1 MDYSNRVYVP
11 QHTPSREVKSE
22 AEHNQII
29 REATLAERRRLTGL
43 MAQGAPISISVDE
56 RDKFKTAAEL
66 SISERA
72 GLTKRDNGNEYV
84 GYSLLELARQ
94 SLIKAGLPAAEARE
108 NSMQMCGRALQT
120 SDFPEILGNVANKA
134 LFAGWDGA
142 GETWQEWCGI
152 QAISDFKPTS
162 ILAVSE
168 GSSLDEIPEGGEY
181 KYGKRT
187 ESKEVVQLATYGKVF
202 AITRQAL
209 INDDLSALSDIPT
222 MHGEMANRKIGDT
235 AYSILS
241 NNAPMGDGIDLFHAD
256 HSNLVASGS
265 GAAPGVATIAAGIL
279 AMGTQK
285 DLQGLRGLNIRP
297 VFFLAP
303 KALEGEAEVFFRSN
317 QFSDSDTVATDSSL
331 ASSRVNPYSGTYFQ
345 RIYDA
350 RMDDDVATKWYLA
363 ANKKRTV
370 NLYFLDGVQKPHL
383 ETQDGW
389 NTDGAEF
396 KVRIDCAAKVV
407 DYRGLFQN
415 YGS

>member
-1 MDYSNRVYVP
+1 MGQGCRLPSKGAIPTKLSWYGYIKRFFAVYSGTEVLLCEMIVHNNSNSHERKNTMDYSNRVYVP

-279 AMGTQK
+279 AMGSGYPGYGYTE
-285 DLQGLRGLNIRP
+285 GLARSP
-297 VFFLAP
+297 WSQYPPCFLP
-303 KALEGEAEVFFRSN
+303 GS
-317 QFSDSDTVATDSSL
+317 QSS
-331 ASSRVNPYSGTYFQ
+331 
-345 RIYDA
+345 
-350 RMDDDVATKWYLA
+350 
-363 ANKKRTV
+363 
-370 NLYFLDGVQKPHL
+370 
-383 ETQDGW
+383 
-389 NTDGAEF
+389 
-396 KVRIDCAAKVV
+396 
-407 DYRGLFQN
+407 
-415 YGS
+415 